1 MNWSALS
8 ILPSAICD
16 RGQNAR
22 RPPTFTSKPPLFLA
36 ATFASTGRRF
46 SYICRSRSRDALPL
60 ASLREMRMSGEV
72 LTTVPSTVS
81 PTSSPSSS
89 LAAITASDGPPYDT
103 KASSPEIETICPLS
117 NSPCSGVLK
126 FRLAS
131 NASAN
136 VASAVSLLW
145 VMDRKAFQWDGS
157 QDGEIGWAAYLTRK
171 SDRLGTAQR
180 RRSCVSSAHVFSGA
194 PIIEKY

>member
-1 MNWSALS
+1 M
-8 ILPSAICD
+8 
-16 RGQNAR
+16 
-22 RPPTFTSKPPLFLA
+22 
-36 ATFASTGRRF
+36 
-46 SYICRSRSRDALPL
+46 
-60 ASLREMRMSGEV
+60 
-72 LTTVPSTVS
+72 
-81 PTSSPSSS
+81 
-89 LAAITASDGPPYDT
+89 
-103 KASSPEIETICPLS
+103 ETICPLS

-171 SDRLGTAQR
+171 SDELATQERG
-180 RRSCVSSAHVFSGA
+180 RSCVSSAHVFSSVRKCGKIFSRPSCTPQNA
-194 PIIEKY
+194 DLH

>member
-1 MNWSALS
+1 M
-8 ILPSAICD
+8 
-16 RGQNAR
+16 
-22 RPPTFTSKPPLFLA
+22 
-36 ATFASTGRRF
+36 
-46 SYICRSRSRDALPL
+46 
-60 ASLREMRMSGEV
+60 
-72 LTTVPSTVS
+72 
-81 PTSSPSSS
+81 
-89 LAAITASDGPPYDT
+89 
-103 KASSPEIETICPLS
+103 ETICPLS

-171 SDRLGTAQR
+171 SDELGTEQR
-180 RRSCVSSAHVFSGA
+180 GQSCVSSAHVFSPSA
-194 PIIEKY
+194 CAKKYIFATPCVPQNADLD